1 MQARFRKGGGGILQP
16 HIALHHRI
24 GGGAADGD
32 IGADLS
38 GDFGDLGD
46 KGLDQ
51 RQVGDGGIH
60 LAVQAGRAERVLN
73 LQVGL

>member
-1 MQARFRKGGGGILQP
+1 MATLARTCPEISV
-16 HIALHHRI
+16 
-24 GGGAADGD
+24 
-32 IGADLS
+32 ADLS